1 MFASWFTPAVGAVH
15 KTDSITPS
23 PSDLS
28 GTRSAALG
36 LVLQFSGLDG
46 NIRSLIK
53 GYLNGTP
60 CNDIVGIAS
69 PAGMGTNLNVTGRT
83 QPLKSSY
90 AHPPHTLRLWSKLW
104 KGALTTIPA
113 PPILTPP
120 ASPTESTTITQSG
133 SEILFFD
140 DGGALVYH
148 NPEPNTMALPIMVPS
163 YLARP
168 LAQIAIEPIMECSN
182 SSEPSNATHRT
193 HCMAF
198 LPMTPIMECSESP
211 DLCNIPSPALQDN
224 LTISTVS
231 LQSYNGDNPSQLK
244 FIMPFAPSAEFIDD
258 LGLLEPADFESDDD
272 LVLPNPYP
280 EQSSDTVELQ
290 APRPSRS
297 QIDSAQFSRLLRYT
311 DNDNP
316 EGTIRSNPPDLE
328 QCSTS
333 GESSSGLTTPVGL
346 DLEDANV
353 AIASFS
359 SSSYFGAM
367 RSYESYKSKE
377 SSPFSSLLYVGQ
389 LLMPFD
395 PPTES
400 AFDPFGAED
409 DTLPPLS
416 FEAAHVGVD
425 IMNELLEADDEEGGS
440 FSDSMHFTS
449 PFDRVKDA
457 ILGYSSTTME
467 QQLNSNGPTFLMDR
481 ADTYSAHILMENDS
495 DITLS
500 SPDACD
506 HADYDI
512 FSLADSSDDDQEE
525 EDEDLNSYVLEHD
538 GIKYTISGEL
548 GQGTYG
554 QVVFARTSL
563 GEEVAIKI
571 CGKASDWSAPADLRK
586 AVLNERNVL
595 VRISGEA
602 KPFLTQPLAC
612 FHDADNVYFVLV
624 SSGIHLLL

>member
-1 MFASWFTPAVGAVH
+1 
-15 KTDSITPS
+15 
-23 PSDLS
+23 
-28 GTRSAALG
+28 
-36 LVLQFSGLDG
+36 
-46 NIRSLIK
+46 
-53 GYLNGTP
+53 
-60 CNDIVGIAS
+60 
-69 PAGMGTNLNVTGRT
+69 
-83 QPLKSSY
+83 
-90 AHPPHTLRLWSKLW
+90 
-104 KGALTTIPA
+104 
-113 PPILTPP
+113 
-120 ASPTESTTITQSG
+120 
-133 SEILFFD
+133 
-140 DGGALVYH
+140 
-148 NPEPNTMALPIMVPS
+148 
-163 YLARP
+163 
-168 LAQIAIEPIMECSN
+168 
-182 SSEPSNATHRT
+182 
-193 HCMAF
+193 
-198 LPMTPIMECSESP
+198 
-211 DLCNIPSPALQDN
+211 
-224 LTISTVS
+224 
-231 LQSYNGDNPSQLK
+231 
-244 FIMPFAPSAEFIDD
+244 
-258 LGLLEPADFESDDD
+258 
-272 LVLPNPYP
+272 
-280 EQSSDTVELQ
+280 
-290 APRPSRS
+290 
-297 QIDSAQFSRLLRYT
+297 
-311 DNDNP
+311 
-316 EGTIRSNPPDLE
+316 
-328 QCSTS
+328 
-333 GESSSGLTTPVGL
+333 
-346 DLEDANV
+346 
-353 AIASFS
+353 
-359 SSSYFGAM
+359 M

-425 IMNELLEADDEEGGS
+425 IMNELLEADDEEEGS

-457 ILGYSSTTME
+457 ILGYSSTAME
-467 QQLNSNGPTFLMDR
+467 QQLLNSNGPTFFIDR
-481 ADTYSAHILMENDS
+481 ADTDSAHILMENDS

-586 AVLNERNVL
+586 AILNERNVL